1 MWNLVSQFKIL
12 LFSLILIMSLD
23 ANATKLFYL
32 YKVGSKVVERN
43 DLEKLSNELQRLHC
57 VFDKNSLLVNALSTR
72 HEIAFPVNFFTAD
85 DIAPMIESTRKTLI
99 NMIRLEKLLLYLK
112 NQTINVTPELKAT
125 IEKTLNA
132 NNCGKV
138 MERNIFDQ
146 LVDAEI
152 FLNARFAKSNLLV
165 TSDEIESFKKNNPQ
179 FKQNISQH
187 LGAIKKSSEVT
198 NFILGIFRQIT
209 HEFFWG
215 EDI

>member
-1 MWNLVSQFKIL
+1 
-12 LFSLILIMSLD
+12 MSLD
-23 ANATKLFYL
+23 ANATKLFYI
-32 YKVGSKVVERN
+32 YKVASKVVERN

-72 HEIAFPVNFFTAD
+72 HEISFPANFFTTD
-85 DIAPMIESTRKTLI
+85 DIAPMIDSTRKTLI

-138 MERNIFDQ
+138 IERNIFDQ

-165 TSDEIESFKKNNPQ
+165 TSDEIESFKKNNPH

>member
-1 MWNLVSQFKIL
+1 
-12 LFSLILIMSLD
+12 MSLD